1 MRVLRAASLMV
12 ALVWFAACT
21 PLARP
26 APSTPLATPSAAC
39 VEAWQAVL
47 ANPSDQT
54 ASDATMHACRSLEEF
69 AAGDEAARAGGTP
82 DVEPKVI
89 AQSACET
96 GRFSDTPICQQLGIT
111 PTPGVSFP
119 PASAAAT

>member
-111 PTPGVSFP
+111 PTAGLS
-119 PASAAAT
+119 ASPST